1 MNLKVIST
9 KEFHK
14 SLHSNFTFEK
24 NPHIGLSLSGGVD
37 SMALMILM
45 HNWIKKNNGK
55 LTIFHFNH
63 NLRKESAQEAEFV
76 SSEIKKIG
84 LQFYILDW
92 GGIKNKS
99 SLMERAR
106 NARYEAIINICKE
119 LNILHLMTGHH
130 LDDNIETYFMRLKR
144 KKSTLGL
151 SSIPQKK
158 IMKHLQIIRPLI
170 NFKKQRLVDT
180 CFFYKLK
187 WINDPSNENEK
198 FERPRIRKELKK
210 KKSAENEKLIKQFGQ
225 RKIKNEKI
233 EKTISDFFVK
243 ELKFYKYGVFELKI
257 KSLLEQREHIKIE
270 IFKKLLTT
278 CSGKFYSPARDSVKD
293 LISKLLKEKAKK
305 QTLHSCLISVVDGK
319 IRFSREIFRKNSN
332 KNILILEKGTPT
344 LWDNRFYISS
354 DLFEAKCEEIDEKK
368 WIGLKKK
375 FSIKKSKIN
384 FTILQSLPLIR
395 IKKNCMIPF
404 LSSDSDF
411 SRNKINFYFCPKI
424 PLTKKNFFRY

>member
-1 MNLKVIST
+1 MNLKVISK

-24 NPHIGLSLSGGVD
+24 NPHIGLSVSGGVD

-76 SSEIKKIG
+76 SSEIKKNW
-84 LQFYILDW
+84 FTILHSRV
-92 GGIKNKS
+92 GGIKKKS

-130 LDDNIETYFMRLKR
+130 FDDNIETYFMRLE
-144 KKSTLGL
+144 KKKVYARIIID
-151 SSIPQKK
+151 SSEKNFEIF
-158 IMKHLQIIRPLI
+158 QIIRPLI
-170 NFKKQRLVDT
+170 NFKKQRLIDT

-198 FERPRIRKELKK
+198 FERPRIRKELKE
-210 KKSAENEKLIKQFGQ
+210 KSAENEKLIKQFEQ
-225 RKIKNEKI
+225 RQIKNEKI
-233 EKTISDFFVK
+233 EKTISEFFVK

-305 QTLHSCLISVVDGK
+305 QTLHSCLISVVDEK
-319 IRFSREIFRKNSN
+319 IRFSREILEGIVIKNF
-332 KNILILEKGTPT
+332 LILEKGTPT

-354 DLFEAKCEEIDEKK
+354 DLFEARCEEIDEKK

-395 IKKNCMIPF
+395 IKRIA
-404 LSSDSDF
+404 
-411 SRNKINFYFCPKI
+411 
-424 PLTKKNFFRY
+424 